1 MEKICLSSINCSSCI
16 GVFPEERDT
25 PQKIL
30 VDLVI
35 HANLEVAARTDD
47 YRKTIDYQKLVKL
60 IQRTASKNRFKLMEA
75 LAIRLCQEV
84 LGDRRIETVE
94 VTVCKFPE
102 SLQNQ
107 VEQVSVEMVR
117 TREN

>member
-1 MEKICLSSINCSSCI
+1 MEKIRLSKINCLSCI
-16 GVFPEERDT
+16 GVFPEERNT

-35 HANLEVAARTDD
+35 HANLEVAAKIDD
-47 YRKTIDYQKLVKL
+47 YRKTIDYQKLVNL
-60 IQRTASKNRFKLMEA
+60 IQKTTSESRFKLLEA

-94 VTVCKFPE
+94 VTVYKSPA
-102 SLQNQ
+102 SLRNQ
-107 VEQVSVEMVR
+107 LEQVSVEIVQ
-117 TREN
+117 TRED